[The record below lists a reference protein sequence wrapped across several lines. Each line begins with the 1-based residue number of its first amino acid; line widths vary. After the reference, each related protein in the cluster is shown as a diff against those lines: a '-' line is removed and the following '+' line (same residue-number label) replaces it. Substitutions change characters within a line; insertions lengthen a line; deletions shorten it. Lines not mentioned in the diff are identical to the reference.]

1 MNAEVPLISIIL
13 CTFNR
18 KRTLARAI
26 DSVLCQTYKN
36 WELVIV
42 DDGSTDGSERLL
54 RRYAQQD
61 RRIDHIRQR
70 NKGLALARN
79 TGLRR
84 AQGQYVTFLD
94 SDDEYTPRHLAQRM
108 SFLRSHR
115 NVDALFGG
123 MKVVGPRPQ
132 RFVPDIDRPGKRI
145 HVSRCHAAGTLVA
158 TQSALLS
165 LGGFRQIPFSEDYDL
180 IRRLQENYRVRRVAF
195 RTYVYHVGSNDRLC
209 KIYERDGINGILH
222 YRRGKSQVRR
232 K

>member
-1 MNAEVPLISIIL
+1 MQAETPLISIIL

-26 DSVLCQTYKN
+26 DSVLRQTYKN

-54 RRYAQQD
+54 KRYAQKD
-61 RRIDHIRQR
+61 RRIDHMRQR
-70 NKGLALARN
+70 NKGLAVARN

-94 SDDEYTPRHLAQRM
+94 SDDEYTPRHLAQRLH
-108 SFLRSHR
+108 FLRSHR
-115 NVDALFGG
+115 YVDAVFGG

-145 HVSRCHAAGTLVA
+145 HVSHCHAAGTLVA

-180 IRRLQENYRVRRVAF
+180 IRRLQEKYRVRRVAF
-195 RTYVYHVGSNDRLC
+195 RTYIYHVGAGDRLC
-209 KIYERDGINGILH
+209 EIFEREGVKGILR
-222 YRRGKSQVRR
+222 YRRGKSKRR
-232 K
+232 H